1 MAPEWWGQLR
11 HWLSEF
17 HRVRPLY
24 DGDFFPLTDF
34 TLSSFDWIGWQL
46 HRGDIGHGMLQLF
59 RRGNSSLASTTVP
72 IFGLQPAARYNVTG
86 WGGVGTAGVVESGQ
100 TLRSGLAVSL
110 PPPPAG
116 CKNNDF
122 NPNKTAGWTYR
133 PRAAVAPRHTAA
145 AAVQIDRLQA
155 PVALR

>member
-100 TLRSGLAVSL
+100 TLRSGLVVSL

-122 NPNKTAGWTYR
+122 NPNN
-133 PRAAVAPRHTAA
+133 RA
-145 AAVQIDRLQA
+145 
-155 PVALR
+155 